1 MAGRPHVLVSVA
13 MSADGYIDDASP
25 SRLILSDEADLDRV
39 DELRAG
45 CDAIM
50 VGAGTIRADNPTL
63 AVRSAVR
70 RQRRLDAGL
79 TASPLRVTLTA
90 SGDLDPGARIFAD
103 SASTPLVYAP
113 GELAALLRTRLAGA
127 ATVVGVPEGA
137 DNAALSL
144 PWILAE
150 LAGRGAAR
158 LMVEGGAV
166 LLGQLLSAGL
176 ADELILAIAPVL
188 IGDPAA
194 ARLLTGAADLRRM
207 TLAAVSQTGDMAI
220 LRYLP

>member
-1 MAGRPHVLVSVA
+1 MARRPHVLLSVA

-39 DELRAG
+39 DELRAS

-50 VGAGTIRADNPTL
+50 VGAGTIRADNPAL
-63 AVRSAVR
+63 AVRSSAR
-70 RQRRLDAGL
+70 RQRRLLAGQP
-79 TASPLRVTLTA
+79 ASPLRVTITV

-103 SASTPLVYAP
+103 PASAPLVYAP
-113 GELAALLRTRLAGA
+113 CGLTTSLRVRLAGA
-127 ATVVGVPEGA
+127 ATVVAVPERA
-137 DNAALSL
+137 PDAALSL
-144 PWILAE
+144 GWILDD
-150 LAGRGAAR
+150 LADRGIAR

-166 LLGQLLSAGL
+166 LLGQILSGGL

-188 IGDPAA
+188 VADPAA
-194 ARLLTGAADLRRM
+194 ARLLAGPAVPGRM
-207 TLAAVSQTGDMAI
+207 RLAGVSQAGDMAL